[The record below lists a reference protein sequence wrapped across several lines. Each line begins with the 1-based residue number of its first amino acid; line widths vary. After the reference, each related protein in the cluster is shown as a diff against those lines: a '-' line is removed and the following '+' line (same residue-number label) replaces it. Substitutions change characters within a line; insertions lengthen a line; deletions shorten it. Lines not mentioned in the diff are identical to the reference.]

1 GEKGEQQPKGEQGKD
16 TKPSAPKAPE
26 KAPTPKAPE
35 KSTQS
40 KAPASKS
47 APAAQKST
55 LPATGETN
63 HPFFTLAALSVI
75 ASAGLLTLKR
85 KKS

>member
-1 GEKGEQQPKGEQGKD
+1 PKGEQGKD

-26 KAPTPKAPE
+26 KAPAPKAPE
-35 KSTQS
+35 KSTQP
-40 KAPASKS
+40 KAPAPQSAPSKS
-47 APAAQKST
+47 AAPTSKKAV

-75 ASAGLLTLKR
+75 ASADLLTLKR